1 MPAVDQT
8 RVAIPPPAAVIPR
21 IALWLYAV
29 SALIILL
36 IVYGGWVRLTRSGL
50 SIVEWNVVTG
60 VLPPLG
66 DAEWQEEF
74 TKYRK
79 TPEYKKVNRGI
90 SLPAFKEIY
99 YREFTHRLLG
109 RVTGLA
115 YVAPLVLLLLRRAI
129 PRGRIWAYLGI
140 GLLFAVQGLV
150 GWLMVK
156 SGLEDRPQVSHYRL
170 VVHLGCALA
179 LLAAVLWLAFENS
192 LPRRIDIAGSAARG
206 VAFGLWIAVSVQIA
220 AGGLV
225 AGLKA
230 GFISATYPKMFGQWI
245 PSGLGTSTPGWLN
258 PFENPV
264 TLHFQHRWFALVPLV
279 LAVVLWMKLHGPEPA
294 QILRLSSAAVLLL
307 IAVQAALGIAV
318 VVYHVPPAIASL
330 HQGNAIAIF
339 VGALLL
345 VFLTQNANPCL
356 PSDG

>member
-1 MPAVDQT
+1 M
-8 RVAIPPPAAVIPR
+8 AAVVSAPSHAWVNQKV
-21 IALWLYAV
+21 ALWLYV
-29 SALIILL
+29 VGALIILM

-66 DAEWQEEF
+66 EAAWQEEL
-74 TKYRK
+74 TKYRR
-79 TPEYKKVNRGI
+79 TPEYEKVNQGI

-109 RVTGLA
+109 RITGLA

-129 PRGRIWAYLGI
+129 PRDRIWAYLGI
-140 GLLFAVQGLV
+140 GLLFAVQGVV

-156 SGLEDRPQVSHYRL
+156 SGLEERPQVSHYRL
-170 VVHLGCALA
+170 VVHLGCALV

-192 LPRRIDIAGSAARG
+192 LRRCDIARPSARG
-206 VAFGLWIAVSVQIA
+206 VALGLWIAVSIQIA

-225 AGLKA
+225 SGLKA

-245 PSGLGTSTPGWLN
+245 PSGMGTSTPGWLN
-258 PFENPV
+258 LLDNPV
-264 TLHFQHRWFALVPLV
+264 TLHFQHRWFALVPLA
-279 LAVVLWMKLHGPEPA
+279 LAVVLWTHLRSPGSA
-294 QILRLSSAAVLLL
+294 QILRISSDAVLLL

-318 VVYHVPPAIASL
+318 VVNHVPPPIAAL
-330 HQGNAIAIF
+330 HQGVAIAIF
-339 VGALLL
+339 IGSLLL
-345 VFLTQNANPCL
+345 VFLTQNANPYL
-356 PSDG
+356 PRDE